1 MAKLYT
7 FLAASMDRALILLA
21 QFRPFLLFL
30 FFSPKFRS
38 LYLPITSRPE
48 SIRANLPRGKIRECH
63 SLAEFWA
70 LVSQQVDE
78 SVVLVLSSF
87 QAIWVSHAEKCTL
100 KLLRSNH
107 GENKRMSRVRN

>member
-7 FLAASMDRALILLA
+7 FLAANMDRALILLA

-48 SIRANLPRGKIRECH
+48 SIRASLPRGEIRECH
-63 SLAEFWA
+63 SLVEFWA
-70 LVSQQVDE
+70 LVFLKVDE
-78 SVVLVLSSF
+78 SVVSVLSSF
-87 QAIWVSHAEKCTL
+87 QATWVFHAEKYTL
-100 KLLRSNH
+100 KLLRNNH
-107 GENKRMSRVRN
+107 GGNKHMSRVRK